1 MNLSKL
7 ILEEEYKMFK
17 TLFYFEFDDSNMDV
31 STLANIVRAVDLV
44 AVVNNKS
51 DKEDPRPRALFQIK
65 VATTKP
71 PKESFEQVKQE
82 CMSKISQVKK
92 CQFSERHIEEVNL

>member
-7 ILEEEYKMFK
+7 ILEEQYKMFK

-65 VATTKP
+65 VATTRP

-82 CMSKISQVKK
+82 CMTKISQVKK

>member
-44 AVVNNKS
+44 AVVNNNS

-82 CMSKISQVKK
+82 CMTKISQVKK

>member
-65 VATTKP
+65 VATTRP

-82 CMSKISQVKK
+82 CMTKISQVKK

>member
-1 MNLSKL
+1 MRLQNL

-17 TLFYFEFDDSNMDV
+17 TFFYFEFDDSTMDV

-51 DKEDPRPRALFQIK
+51 DKEDSRPRALFQIK
-65 VATTKP
+65 IATTKP
-71 PKESFEQVKQE
+71 PKESFEQVKTE
-82 CMSKISQVKK
+82 CMTKISAVKK
-92 CQFSERHIEEVNL
+92 CQYSERHIEEVNL

>member
-17 TLFYFEFDDSNMDV
+17 TLYYFEFDDSNMDV

-82 CMSKISQVKK
+82 CMTKISQVKK

>member
-1 MNLSKL
+1 MKLQNLL
-7 ILEEEYKMFK
+7 LEEQFKMFK
-17 TLFYFEFDDSNMDV
+17 TFFYFEFDDSNMDV

-65 VATTKP
+65 IATTTP
-71 PKESFEQVKQE
+71 PRESFEQVKNE
-82 CMSKISQVKK
+82 CMTKISEVKK

>member
-1 MNLSKL
+1 MNLSEL
-7 ILEEEYKMFK
+7 ILEEQYKMFK

-65 VATTKP
+65 VATTRP

-82 CMSKISQVKK
+82 CMTKISQVKK

>member
-17 TLFYFEFDDSNMDV
+17 TLFYFEFDDSNIDV

-65 VATTKP
+65 IATTKP

-82 CMSKISQVKK
+82 CMTKISQVKK
-92 CQFSERHIEEVNL
+92 CQVSERNIEEVNL

>member
-1 MNLSKL
+1 MKL
-7 ILEEEYKMFK
+7 RDLVLEEQYKMFK
-17 TLFYFEFDDSNMDV
+17 TFFYFEFDDSTMDV

-71 PKESFEQVKQE
+71 PKESFEQVKSE
-82 CMSKISQVKK
+82 CMTKISEVKK

>member
-65 VATTKP
+65 VATTIP

-82 CMSKISQVKK
+82 CMTKISQVKK

>member
-17 TLFYFEFDDSNMDV
+17 TLFYFEFDDSNIDV

-82 CMSKISQVKK
+82 CMTKISQVKK

>member
-1 MNLSKL
+1 MNLTKL

-82 CMSKISQVKK
+82 CMTKISQVKK
-92 CQFSERHIEEVNL
+92 CQF

>member
-65 VATTKP
+65 VATIKP

-82 CMSKISQVKK
+82 CMTKISQVKK

>member
-1 MNLSKL
+1 MELRKL
-7 ILEEEYKMFK
+7 LLEEDYKMFK
-17 TLFYFEFDDSNMDV
+17 TYFYFEFDDSNMDV
-31 STLANIVRAVDLV
+31 STLANIVRGLPMV

-71 PKESFEQVKQE
+71 PKESFEEVKNA
-82 CMSKISQVKK
+82 CMTKVSEVKK
-92 CQFSERHIEEVNL
+92 CQYSERHIEEVNL

>member
-1 MNLSKL
+1 MKL
-7 ILEEEYKMFK
+7 RDLVLEEQYKMFK
-17 TLFYFEFDDSNMDV
+17 TFFYFEFDDSTMDV

-71 PKESFEQVKQE
+71 PKESSEQVKNE
-82 CMSKISQVKK
+82 CMTKISEVKK

>member
-7 ILEEEYKMFK
+7 ILEDEYKMFK

-31 STLANIVRAVDLV
+31 STLANIVRAIDLV

-82 CMSKISQVKK
+82 CMTKISQVKK
-92 CQFSERHIEEVNL
+92 CQFSEKHIEEVNL

>member
-1 MNLSKL
+1 MKLRNL

-17 TLFYFEFDDSNMDV
+17 TYFYIEFDDSNMDV
-31 STLANIVRAVDLV
+31 STLANIIRGLPLV

-65 VATTKP
+65 IATTKP
-71 PKESFEQVKQE
+71 PKESFEEVKKA
-82 CMSKISQVKK
+82 CMTEISQVKK

>member
-1 MNLSKL
+1 MKL
-7 ILEEEYKMFK
+7 RDLVLEEQYKMFK
-17 TLFYFEFDDSNMDV
+17 TFFYFEFDDSTMDV

-71 PKESFEQVKQE
+71 PKESFEQVKNE
-82 CMSKISQVKK
+82 CMTKISEVKK